1 MKKEK
6 KSKTYTIEKKK
17 KKNHRISNPP
27 RGNQPQSIKIAPR
40 KPKKMGKKKR

>member
-1 MKKEK
+1 L
-6 KSKTYTIEKKK
+6 KKK
-17 KKNHRISNPP
+17 KKKKKKKGIENNHRISNPP